1 MHRDEVVVVQE
12 NLFDVVDCVHI
23 DWQWVYEAHFR
34 KVQLSAF
41 RCEVAVLTYLCGAP
55 SVSVFALVY
64 P

>member
-23 DWQWVYEAHFR
+23 DWQGVYEAHFR
-34 KVQLSAF
+34 EVQLGAF
-41 RCEVAVLTYLCGAP
+41 SCEVAVLTYLCGAP
-55 SVSVFALVY
+55 SVSVSVLVH

>member
-34 KVQLSAF
+34 KIQLGALS
-41 RCEVAVLTYLCGAP
+41 CEVAVLTYLCGEP
-55 SVSVFALVY
+55 SVSVFVLLY